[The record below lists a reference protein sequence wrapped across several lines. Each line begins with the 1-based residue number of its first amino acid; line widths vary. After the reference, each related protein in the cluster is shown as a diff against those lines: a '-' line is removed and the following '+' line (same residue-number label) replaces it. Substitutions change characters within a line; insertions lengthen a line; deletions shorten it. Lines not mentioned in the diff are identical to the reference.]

1 MGVTVT
7 MRAEERGVAR
17 EEGGTGEAEEDAEE
31 EEEEG
36 AADTLVTTFPTF
48 PQPHICWRIL
58 YAFIYSNSKSNRKR
72 TMKTYQ
78 LKDDEKTKRE

>member
-17 EEGGTGEAEEDAEE
+17 EEGGTGEVEEDAEE

-36 AADTLVTTFPTF
+36 AADTLVMFNVSHFSPAPYMLAYF
-48 PQPHICWRIL
+48 VCF
-58 YAFIYSNSKSNRKR
+58 YF
-72 TMKTYQ
+72 
-78 LKDDEKTKRE
+78 LK